1 MNAHI
6 YVTNSG
12 SHIEQC
18 VEFKLE
24 PQRVTIV
31 VHNYGGLHPNR
42 RLTHLGAHNLK
53 CPRCGNFETLK
64 KLFWLYPLTKP
75 IMGGGS
81 SLCVVSFFLENCSP
95 RR

>member
-31 VHNYGGLHPNR
+31 IHNYGGLHPNR

-53 CPRCGNFETLK
+53 
-64 KLFWLYPLTKP
+64 
-75 IMGGGS
+75 
-81 SLCVVSFFLENCSP
+81 
-95 RR
+95 